1 MSTVIRLR
9 REGTRNRPFY
19 RIVVADKARAR
30 DGKFIE
36 LLGSYDP
43 VGKNQE
49 SPLKLDRVEYWIS
62 QGAQAS
68 DTVKT
73 LIKKAKKK
81 APAAAA
87 VA

>member
-1 MSTVIRLR
+1 MATVIRLR
-9 REGTRNRPFY
+9 REGTKNRPFY

-30 DGKFIE
+30 DGNFIE

-49 SPLKLDRVEYWIS
+49 SPLKLDRVEYWLS
-62 QGAQAS
+62 QGARAT

-73 LIKKAKKK
+73 LIKKAKKTT
-81 APAAAA
+81 AAAA
-87 VA
+87 

>member
-1 MSTVIRLR
+1 MATVIRLR
-9 REGTRNRPFY
+9 REGNKNRPFY

-30 DGKFIE
+30 NGKFIE

-62 QGAQAS
+62 KGATAS

-81 APAAAA
+81 VVA
-87 VA
+87 VAA